1 MAKMRIRN
9 PRMNFNAGHFT
20 IFSATDREDLHGHS
34 FFIGG
39 EFDGPI
45 DSNGLAFD
53 YKVVKEILAELC
65 DSLDEKMLLPEQSPH
80 LTLGE
85 KDGYVT
91 ALYDGETM
99 MFLPRDV
106 KTLPVRNVTL
116 EELARYFCKAVCD
129 SSKVQ
134 ALPVDVVTIEVFTAQ
149 GQCAGCTW
157 SRENGYDD

>member
-1 MAKMRIRN
+1 MATMRIRN

-20 IFSATDREDLHGHS
+20 IFTATDREDLHGHS

-45 DSNGLAFD
+45 DVNGLAFD
-53 YKVVKEILAELC
+53 YKVVKVILADLC
-65 DSLDEKMLLPEQSPH
+65 DALDEKMLLPEQSPH
-80 LTLGE
+80 LKLGE

-91 ALYDGETM
+91 ATYADETL

-106 KTLPVRNVTL
+106 MTLPVRNVTL
-116 EELARYFCKAVCD
+116 EELARFFCRKVCD
-129 SSKVQ
+129 NPDVQ
-134 ALPVDVVTIEVFTAQ
+134 ALPINALSIEVFTAQ
-149 GQCAGCTW
+149 GQCASCAW